1 MKNSFRKLIFFGI
14 IILSF
19 AGFVAAQ
26 TEREKGV
33 EFYEKGNYKV
43 AAETL
48 QKTVEADETDG
59 EAWRFL
65 GMAFAR
71 IDDKKQAR
79 KAFKKADDFREK
91 DLNKN
96 YDIPV
101 EITSKSYPKY
111 TETARRNNVSG
122 TIKLAV
128 EFRHDGQIGFIFP
141 LTQLSDGLTEN
152 AAETA
157 KNIKFNPAIRNGKT
171 VTVIKFIEY
180 SYTIY

>member
-1 MKNSFRKLIFFGI
+1 MKNSFRNFILFCAV
-14 IILSF
+14 ILSL
-19 AGFVAAQ
+19 AGFAAAQ

-33 EFYEKGNYKV
+33 EFYEKGNYKA

-48 QKTVEADETDG
+48 QKVVEADETDG

-65 GMAFAR
+65 GMAFAKT
-71 IDDKKQAR
+71 DDKKQAR
-79 KAFKKADDFREK
+79 KAFEKADDFRDE

-96 YDIPV
+96 YDKPV
-101 EITSKSYPKY
+101 EITSKPRPR
-111 TETARRNNVSG
+111 RRNNVSG
-122 TIKLAV
+122 RIKLAV

-141 LTQLSDGLTEN
+141 LIQLPDGLTEN
-152 AAETA
+152 AAEAT

-180 SYTIY
+180 SFTIY

>member
-1 MKNSFRKLIFFGI
+1 MQFSFYK
-14 IILSF
+14 ILLAFSFLLLLTTFSF
-19 AGFVAAQ
+19 AQ
-26 TEREKGV
+26 IEREKGI
-33 EFYEKGNYKV
+33 ELYESGDYKA
-43 AAETL
+43 AAEIL
-48 QKTVEADETDG
+48 QKAVETDETDG

-65 GMAFAR
+65 GMAFANTN
-71 IDDKKQAR
+71 DKKQAR
-79 KAFKKADDFREK
+79 KAFEKAVDFHDK

-101 EITSKSYPKY
+101 EITSRSYPRY

-122 TIKLAV
+122 RIKLAV

-152 AAETA
+152 AAEA
-157 KNIKFNPAIRNGKT
+157 ARNIKFNPAIRNGKT